1 MKHFKAQT
9 LLLTAVI
16 GLVSWLRFAQ
26 PAPLGPGSG
35 GPGGPSGFG
44 LQQNIPFPGH
54 PQRQQ
59 SSTKQSTALKYLLD
73 EENAG
78 YFRGEW

>member
-44 LQQNIPFPGH
+44 PQQKH
-54 PQRQQ
+54 PDPQGQQ
-59 SSTKQSTALKYLLD
+59 SPTKQSTALKYLLD

>member
-26 PAPLGPGSG
+26 PAPLGPGFG
-35 GPGGPSGFG
+35 GPGGPSGT
-44 LQQNIPFPGH
+44 PFPD
-54 PQRQQ
+54 PQEQP
-59 SSTKQSTALKYLLD
+59 SLKYLLD
-73 EENAG
+73 DENAG

>member
-16 GLVSWLRFAQ
+16 GLVSVLRIAQ
-26 PAPLGPGSG
+26 PAPLRFG
-35 GPGGPSGFG
+35 GPGGPSFG
-44 LQQNIPFPGH
+44 KQQPAPFP
-54 PQRQQ
+54 PQQQRQQ
-59 SSTKQSTALKYLLD
+59 PPTNQSTGLKYLLD
-73 EENAG
+73 EENDG